1 MHPRRVFF
9 LIQLLFALFISAEA
23 LSETLHGPEEKR
35 LLLQAELQLAKK
47 TDIYFVLHLKENKIY
62 IKARGV
68 ILRELEIRQNR
79 FWGQGEAVKLYVL
92 AAKKTS
98 DEPKRD
104 EIKPETIKKDEP
116 VPIPS
121 TPPEVKALELPDMPS
136 SFKLMFDNNFVISVK
151 PGDKMLSSISNSLS
165 WYISQPMLTVWYA
178 IKSRPYG
185 ALNLMLN
192 ENDARALYWSIHE
205 GAGVLI
211 YNPQN

>member
-1 MHPRRVFF
+1 MHPRRAFF
-9 LIQLLFALFISAEA
+9 IIQLLFALFISSVAV
-23 LSETLHGPEEKR
+23 SETLRSPEEKR
-35 LLLQAELQLAKK
+35 LLLQAELQLARK
-47 TDIYFVLHLKENKIY
+47 TQIYFILNLMENKLY
-62 IKARGV
+62 VKARGV
-68 ILRELEIRQNR
+68 VLRELDIKQKRS
-79 FWGQGEAVKLYVL
+79 WGQGEVVKLYTL
-92 AAKKTS
+92 TSKRSS
-98 DEPKRD
+98 DEPRRE
-104 EIKPETIKKDEP
+104 EIKPETIKKDEV

-121 TPPEVKALELPDMPS
+121 TPPEVKALELEDMPS

-151 PGDKMLSSISNSLS
+151 PGDKMLSSIGNSLS